1 MILLTFVVV
10 IALAAVVAQ
19 AAFVPG
25 TGGYI
30 TTEKKDNLKLWY
42 WLFEAQEVN
51 PTDDDTPFVLWLTGG
66 PGCSGS
72 LAALSENGPYKV
84 NEDLSLRKNP
94 WSWNMKANMLYVDQ
108 PYGVGYSVDPPADYV
123 TNTKQAMADV
133 LILLDEFFVQNPQ
146 YAKQPFF
153 ITGESFG
160 GHYVPELARQILLAD
175 SDLTDRL
182 QAIEIGNGMINPLLQ
197 FPKYPAYA
205 SMYDMVSSS
214 VIAEADQMVDQC
226 VQLIENG
233 PVSEAYDTCL
243 PIIEYILE
251 HTDVD
256 GHQANP
262 YNRLLPCLD
271 GGLCYNMT
279 LETDWLNLPA
289 VQKALNVDGNVD
301 WATCNYAVNADFT
314 DWTVS
319 YANGAEAMLAAG
331 KRVLIMAGKLDYIC
345 NYLGSQA
352 TALALNW
359 SGKSSFNKAPMKDWY
374 IGNTLAGSVQTYENL
389 HLIFVNKA
397 GHLVPMDQ
405 PESAYVLF
413 ENYINNAAFNT
424 TS

>member
-1 MILLTFVVV
+1 M
-10 IALAAVVAQ
+10 
-19 AAFVPG
+19 
-25 TGGYI
+25 
-30 TTEKKDNLKLWY
+30 
-42 WLFEAQEVN
+42 
-51 PTDDDTPFVLWLTGG
+51 
-66 PGCSGS
+66 
-72 LAALSENGPYKV
+72 

-262 YNRLLPCLD
+262 YNRLLVRASLTHTHTHTPFPFPPHLPPPPPPSPPP
-271 GGLCYNMT
+271 
-279 LETDWLNLPA
+279 LN
-289 VQKALNVDGNVD
+289 
-301 WATCNYAVNADFT
+301 
-314 DWTVS
+314 
-319 YANGAEAMLAAG
+319 
-331 KRVLIMAGKLDYIC
+331 
-345 NYLGSQA
+345 
-352 TALALNW
+352 
-359 SGKSSFNKAPMKDWY
+359 
-374 IGNTLAGSVQTYENL
+374 
-389 HLIFVNKA
+389 
-397 GHLVPMDQ
+397 
-405 PESAYVLF
+405 
-413 ENYINNAAFNT
+413 
-424 TS
+424 